1 MLTSG
6 ISNGD
11 APIWWNRFSV
21 IPLSDTFKIDYSNEV
36 LFSVNV
42 LWPLIAHTVHTIAY
56 KILYTVQ
63 ITIVLIQ
70 PLSLIRQRG
79 RMCTIDECAHSSL
92 QYRQFAL
99 PLRKHCFDS
108 YTQDSIDHSRS
119 KRSRMVYCPN
129 VLPYSKPSRAISIHR
144 TQGKG

>member
-1 MLTSG
+1 M
-6 ISNGD
+6 N
-11 APIWWNRFSV
+11 N
-21 IPLSDTFKIDYSNEV
+21 SDEV
-36 LFSVNV
+36 SFSVNV

-92 QYRQFAL
+92 QYCVR
-99 PLRKHCFDS
+99 
-108 YTQDSIDHSRS
+108 SRS
-119 KRSRMVYCPN
+119 NQKPTVKTTPEELYFINQHVYPI
-129 VLPYSKPSRAISIHR
+129 L
-144 TQGKG
+144 